1 MASIDFPNSPA
12 NNDVFASGTR
22 TWKYDGVKGLWKT
35 VVTSTS
41 TNLVELNTDI
51 IPNANVTYDLGSSEK
66 SFKDLYLSGNTL
78 VLGSATITSNES
90 GTLSLPA
97 GTLIGSEP
105 GVSNTELQAVLANT
119 NAFVASVD
127 SSRASDLANT
137 NAYIASVDTAKLET
151 TDVDYSISLTQQGTL
166 AVTTGT
172 ARWYAPYNLATNS
185 IKAYVETAPVGSAIS
200 ITVNKNGTSAATPS
214 ISAGATSATEITTPI
229 TMSEG
234 DYLTVDITAVGS
246 TTAGE
251 NLNIVFKYKRT

>member
-1 MASIDFPNSPA
+1 MAIDFPNSPA

-90 GTLSLPA
+90 GALSLPV

-105 GVSNTELQAVLANT
+105 GVSNAELQAV
-119 NAFVASVD
+119 
-127 SSRASDLANT
+127 LANT

-214 ISAGATSATEITTPI
+214 ISAGATTSSEITSAI
-229 TMSEG
+229 TLSEG

>member
-1 MASIDFPNSPA
+1 MAAIDFPDSPA

-35 VVTSTS
+35 VATSTA
-41 TNLVELNTDI
+41 TNLVELNTSI
-51 IPNANVTYDLGSSEK
+51 IPNANVTYDLGSTEK
-66 SFKDLYLSGNTL
+66 AFKDLYLSGNTL
-78 VLGSATITSNES
+78 VLGTASITSTES
-90 GTLSLPA
+90 GTIALPA
-97 GTLIGSEP
+97 GTTIGSEP
-105 GVSNTELQAVLANT
+105 GVSDTELQAV
-119 NAFVASVD
+119 
-127 SSRASDLANT
+127 LANT

>member
-1 MASIDFPNSPA
+1 MAAIDFPDSPA

-35 VVTSTS
+35 VATSS
-41 TNLVELNTDI
+41 VTNLVELNTDI
-51 IPNANVTYDLGSSEK
+51 IPNANVTYDLGSTEK
-66 SFKDLYLSGNTL
+66 AFKDLYLSGNTL
-78 VLGSATITSNES
+78 VLGTASITSTES
-90 GTLSLPA
+90 GTIALPA
-97 GTLIGSEP
+97 GTTIGSEP
-105 GVSNTELQAVLANT
+105 GVSNTELQAV
-119 NAFVASVD
+119 
-127 SSRASDLANT
+127 LANT

>member
-1 MASIDFPNSPA
+1 MASIDFPDSPA

-78 VLGSATITSNES
+78 VLGSATITSDES

-105 GVSNTELQAVLANT
+105 GVSNTELQAV
-119 NAFVASVD
+119 
-127 SSRASDLANT
+127 LANT

-214 ISAGATSATEITTPI
+214 ISAGATTSSEITSAVTL
-229 TMSEG
+229 SEG

>member
-1 MASIDFPNSPA
+1 MAAIDFPDSPA

-35 VVTSTS
+35 VATSTA
-41 TNLVELNTDI
+41 TNLIELNTDI
-51 IPNANVTYDLGSSEK
+51 IPNANVTYDLGSTEK
-66 SFKDLYLSGNTL
+66 AFKDLYLSGNTL
-78 VLGSATITSNES
+78 VLGTASITSTES
-90 GTLSLPA
+90 GTIALPA
-97 GTLIGSEP
+97 GTTIGSEP
-105 GVSNTELQAVLANT
+105 GVSNTELQAV
-119 NAFVASVD
+119 
-127 SSRASDLANT
+127 LANT

>member
-1 MASIDFPNSPA
+1 MAVNFPDSPA
-12 NNDVFASGTR
+12 NNQIFTSGSR
-22 TWKYDGVKGLWKT
+22 SWKYDGVKGIWKASDSQAL
-35 VVTSTS
+35 VDLGSIS
-41 TNLVELNTDI
+41 TNIV
-51 IPNANVTYDLGSSEK
+51 PSSNVTYDLGSEGLA
-66 SFKDLYLSGNTL
+66 FKDLYLSGNTL
-78 VLGSATITSNES
+78 VLGTALITSTES
-90 GTLSLPA
+90 GTIALPE
-97 GTLIGSEP
+97 GTTIGSEP
-105 GVSNTELQAVLANT
+105 GVSNAELQAV
-119 NAFVASVD
+119 
-127 SSRASDLANT
+127 LANT

-200 ITVNKNGTSAATPS
+200 ITVNKNGTSTATPS